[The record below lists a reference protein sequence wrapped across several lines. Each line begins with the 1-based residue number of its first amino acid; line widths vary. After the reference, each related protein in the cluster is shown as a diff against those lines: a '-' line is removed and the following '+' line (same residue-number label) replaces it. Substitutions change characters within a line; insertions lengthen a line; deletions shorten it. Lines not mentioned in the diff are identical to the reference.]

1 MITKILVPPHFFDII
16 WAICRIFHKIDQN
29 GNSYISISELRAFIL
44 GMEIEELGLHRADF
58 VARVMEQFDTSQDH
72 QINEQEFV
80 TGLSNWLIVARDSV
94 PRADRHFFNGNSS
107 VREFSKNFSNIFYQ
121 NRFIFLFFFK

>member
-1 MITKILVPPHFFDII
+1 MVPPHFFDIVGS
-16 WAICRIFHKIDQN
+16 ICRIFHKLDQN
-29 GNSYISISELRAFIL
+29 GNSYISISELRALIL

-58 VARVMEQFDTSQDH
+58 IARVMEQFDTSQDH

-94 PRADRHFFNGNSS
+94 PGSDRHFFNVNSS

-121 NRFIFLFFFK
+121 SRFFFFFLK